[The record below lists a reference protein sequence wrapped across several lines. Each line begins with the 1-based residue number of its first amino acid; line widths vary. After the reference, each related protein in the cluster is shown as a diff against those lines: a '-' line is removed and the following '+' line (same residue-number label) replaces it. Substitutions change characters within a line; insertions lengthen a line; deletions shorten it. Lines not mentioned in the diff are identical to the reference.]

1 MEPSVHNKN
10 ISVDQL
16 DRVFSILRHELGNS
30 VNSLKVT
37 LEVLCNSFSLLDD
50 GKKLDL
56 LHLAREQVA
65 KQHNFLNGVR
75 AYTRTAAGDLTAIS
89 IDLFWFEYMQMVS
102 TRLAARNIRFNQS
115 APMEHCVITGN
126 RVALE
131 RLLDLLVDN
140 AVDAVDEAEKPAI
153 AISSFTSGRFLNI
166 IIQDNGTGCVN
177 ENQHKIFLPFFST
190 RKDRLGLGLPMACKL
205 LDGMGGDLKIS
216 SQAAGGSTAR
226 VRLVLKGE
234 AL

>member
-1 MEPSVHNKN
+1 MVPSEHSKN
-10 ISVDQL
+10 IPMDQL
-16 DRVFSILRHELGNS
+16 DRIFSILRHEFGNS

-65 KQHNFLNGVR
+65 KQHNFLNGLR

-89 IDLFWFEYMQMVS
+89 IDPFWSEYMQMVS
-102 TRLAARNIRFNQS
+102 SRLAARNIRFNQS
-115 APMEHCVITGN
+115 APMENCVVTGN
-126 RVALE
+126 RAALQ

-140 AVDAVDEAEKPAI
+140 AVDAVEDAEKPAI
-153 AISSFTSGRFLNI
+153 AISSFTSDRFVDI
-166 IIQDNGTGCVN
+166 IIQDNGEGGVS

-205 LDGMGGDLKIS
+205 LEGMGGDLKIS
-216 SQAAGGSTAR
+216 SRATGGSKAR
-226 VRLVLKGE
+226 VRLLLKGE